1 MNGFRKKAARHPVTR
16 AILNHHITLVC
27 LVLLLLLIFFG
38 TLYQA
43 NHGLYEAQRRF
54 FGYGLLLGGFIPMPG
69 AATVL
74 WILCIQLT
82 VTMLFVM
89 QLTWKKL
96 GLWIVHCGLLLL
108 LFGGFITHTMA
119 VESQLTLAEGE
130 TGHFTTAYHEWEL
143 AFWKTHGDTNE
154 VMAYEDEA
162 LRPGATLDLAPTYPA
177 KLKVEQYLRNAEAF
191 TDQASGGAM
200 PFLNASGI
208 SFLESRPPD
217 KEVGANFPGLMAT
230 LSEPGRTDR
239 KILVFGAEEKPLLLR
254 IGGQWVFCQLRRKHY
269 PLPFSLQLTQFVRVL
284 HPGTEIA
291 KSYESY
297 ADLQDSLSSRP
308 VKIWMNNP
316 LRYRGYTFFQASF
329 GEDPQGQTST
339 FAVVTNPGR
348 VLPYVSSLMVF
359 GGMLLYFVIRLFGYI
374 RRTAKP

>member
-1 MNGFRKKAARHPVTR
+1 MNGFRRRIARHPLLK
-16 AILNHHITLVC
+16 AALHPLITLVC
-27 LVLLLLLIFFG
+27 LLLLLVLIFFG

-43 NHGLYEAQRRF
+43 DHGLYEAQHRF
-54 FGYGLLLGGFIPMPG
+54 FGYGLMLGGYIPMPG
-69 AATVL
+69 SATVL

-82 VTMLFVM
+82 LTMLFVM

-119 VESQLTLAEGE
+119 VESELTLSEGE
-130 TGHFTTAYHEWEL
+130 TGHFTTAYHDWEL

-154 VMAYEDEA
+154 VTAYEDRA
-162 LRPGATLDLAPTYPA
+162 LRPGTTLDLAPYAA
-177 KLKVEQYLRNAEAF
+177 KLTVKQYFRNAEAF
-191 TDQASGGAM
+191 TDQASGGAK

-208 SFLESRPPD
+208 SFLESRPPE
-217 KEVGANFPGLMAT
+217 KEVEANNPGVIAT

-239 KILVFGAEEKPLLLR
+239 NILVFGPEEKPLLLR
-254 IGGQWVFCQLRRKHY
+254 IDGQWVFCQLRRKHY
-269 PLPFSLQLTQFVRVL
+269 PLPFSLKLTQFVRVL

-329 GEDPQGQTST
+329 SEAPEGQTST

-359 GGMLLYFVIRLFGYI
+359 GGMLLYFVIRLLGYI
-374 RRTAKP
+374 RRTARP